1 MPNRALVCLSGGVDS
16 TVAALLLQK
25 QGYTVE
31 GITFWL
37 WSFPGAPDYTVKTA
51 RRMLEDVDIAA
62 SELGVPYHTI
72 DASSKFYDVVIRD
85 FRDRYRRGQTPN
97 PCGRCNRYLRF
108 GLALNHA
115 DAAGF
120 DLVATG
126 HHAKIKNEAGVWQ
139 LLRGTDPKKDQSYFL
154 YGLRKEDL
162 PRLSFPVG
170 NMTKGEVLSIARSQ
184 GLHAAELPQSQDL
197 CFANGGRPDFLFRL
211 EETRPG
217 PIFDMDGKRIG
228 QHNGLPRYTIGQ
240 RRGINITANR
250 PLYVIA
256 IDAKKNAL
264 VVGEEKNLYA
274 DGLNANEANFLGET
288 VPREGA
294 QITAKIRYRS
304 PAAQCTFY
312 PISQGRFSIRFAK
325 PQRAITP
332 GQIVAIYNGERLL
345 GGGII
350 ENVIGG

>member
-16 TVAALLLQK
+16 TVAALLLQE
-25 QGYTVE
+25 QGYAVE

-37 WSFPGAPDYTVKTA
+37 WSFPGAPDYAVKTA
-51 RRMLEDVDIAA
+51 HHMLEDVATAA
-62 SELGVPYHTI
+62 SELGIPHYTI
-72 DASSKFYDVVIRD
+72 DASSKFYEIVIHD

-108 GLALNHA
+108 GLALDHA
-115 DAAGF
+115 DKEGF

-126 HHAKIKNEAGVWQ
+126 HHAKIKNEEGVWQ
-139 LLRGTDPKKDQSYFL
+139 LLRGADPKKDQSYFL

-162 PRLSFPVG
+162 PRLYFPVG
-170 NMTKGEVLSIARSQ
+170 NMTKAEVLSIARSHR
-184 GLHAAELPQSQDL
+184 LHAAELPQSQDL
-197 CFANGGRPDFLFRL
+197 CFAKGGRPDFLFRK
-211 EETRPG
+211 EEVRPG
-217 PIFDMDGKRIG
+217 PIFDMDGNRIG

-240 RRGINITANR
+240 RRGLNITATR
-250 PLYVIA
+250 PLYVVA

-264 VVGEEKNLYA
+264 IVGEEEKLYA
-274 DGLNANEANFLGET
+274 YRLNANEANFLSET
-288 VPREGA
+288 IPREGA

-304 PAAQCTFY
+304 PAAQCTFH

-325 PQRAITP
+325 RQRAISP
-332 GQIVAIYNGERLL
+332 GQIVALYDGERLL

-350 ENVIGG
+350 ESEIGG